1 MNDDA
6 LLYRQVSPSWV
17 QKGRVTSQAF
27 KPFPKDG
34 KRLSVYDGDLITAE
48 DAWAYYTG
56 DLGFASVGVLAVSR
70 GDCAAQDLPVEPDP
84 EPHPA
89 HALIDFT
96 ACSNTQVEKKA
107 KRLTVAATERG
118 WRYKADAAP

>member
-1 MNDDA
+1 MNDAA

-34 KRLSVYDGDLITAE
+34 KRLSVYDGGLITAE

-70 GDCAAQDLPVEPDP
+70 DDCAAQDLPVEPDP

-89 HALIDFT
+89 HALIGFT

-107 KRLTVAATERG
+107 KRLTESAWKRG